1 MKPTAWEFRNKLTV
15 ILNTAR
21 QKGQSYVDI
30 ESGSLHKDVGGDA
43 NAHHRMPVCCEV
55 MMKMMRNGDSIL
67 KEPSN
72 GHGATLTIR
81 YVV

>member
-67 KEPSN
+67 KEPPSE
-72 GHGATLTIR
+72 HGATLTIR